1 MAHSEIRTRRNA
13 QLREMH
19 RLWVHRDNIC
29 AVKYPKAEEA
39 DVQEFLEQFDLVEH
53 PDTGTIEYFMENEV
67 FPSNI
72 GGLLRA
78 HAPSVRAHAS
88 GSGMEREGSPSS
100 SDDVPLVRQQSRSHF
115 SEPDVTMSDV
125 ADGEGKAHVD
135 ASAAPPSP
143 ACQADRSP
151 SPLVAK
157 SEPEEPSAAL
167 FSTPAG
173 EAEASNMDDDHLS
186 TPPEETAQPLAI
198 SSVPPSASS
207 SPLPQSQPWVP
218 QQLRERY
225 PPDTRPS
232 EGANEIPKVE
242 SEDVANAVFDFT
254 VESTQPTTTIDEQQA
269 DAMDVDEAEK
279 MGSGAVEE
287 GASDAKIEAA
297 SPQYQPTLS
306 QAPQM
311 AGPSTTPLAPLS
323 IAPADLHYGVLPPT
337 ASEDPLTRRLGRIVT
352 LRNKA
357 RSPSPPP
364 QYDFSNF
371 QPEVKPPATPPG
383 PPPPVYAP
391 EPYDPGYTLPSLS
404 DLPVDFNKKAT
415 SRKRKRDKQEIKRKE
430 QWQPIGL
437 NEWGAAIRANPVW
450 KKVSKSTKCL
460 STKEWGI
467 AYAEL
472 KLIRTLDR
480 MELMKDYGRWSFRQP
495 KKQRNVGVIAKTHWD
510 YLMDEMQWM
519 RTDFRE
525 ERRWKYA
532 VAFNIATAVLEWHAA
547 GDPETRVAK
556 GICVKWKRPPPPEDV
571 AMGDADAEVAD
582 DQGMEVDDGTRSP
595 SRVDGAI
602 VDYGSEEED
611 DDEQEKLVADELQ
624 QPESLFDDA
633 LQTAERAAHDPGIGM
648 TEADLKHE
656 DIEPTFD
663 SNDNAMAV
671 DGATTHV
678 PSGAVSSQKA
688 SAAGA
693 TPVVSGLKTDSTDPA
708 LHTTSDKVAT
718 RPDAPPVKHHKSSAF
733 AGLRERIAYSDS
745 DKLFL
750 ELDDFVLQHDGR
762 DTVSNLADIFADLQ
776 PYTIFDPPS
785 SAPAPPLP
793 DSKEKDRRKR
803 KEADKF
809 DPHRRVD
816 ETMVTKL
823 YPVGKFMHTKPTLL
837 GPLQP
842 AHKWQDGHWVNLD
855 DSAVAPEEPQPRGGS
870 NEPHNNLWPA
880 NPNHPRVDYEK
891 KYGQGDRRRMEPWTP
906 AEDAQL
912 KALADRYNQNFAL
925 VAEAFNA
932 GVTIARRTERECF
945 ERYADKWPR
954 PATRLDQVAMA
965 AQGGTE
971 VTPPPPTP
979 STSMMT
985 RGVKRGS
992 ISTPTAPI
1000 ITGVGG
1006 SEQRKRRRHTA
1017 VTEIVRRGAKKRI
1030 ENQQKQLAQRK
1041 PSVVHET
1048 HNQYNKYPRLSP
1060 AELSRMKAEREARV
1074 ENDMAIARRR
1084 QEELVARQ
1092 AMAARQQQ
1100 QQQQQVTQ
1108 AGQSQAQPGQPHPQ
1122 AVAQNAAGQ
1131 LPTAQNAQQPV
1142 AQIPPAQQAQQHPQQ
1157 LQQMQTANGQ
1167 RAGSAGALAVPQTTR
1182 AAVQNISG
1190 QPRAGSSVSGT
1201 PRISPQQILQAQQAA
1216 ARQNQMLAQSHAMA
1230 ASPAQSPP
1238 LSTGTPVNATN
1249 SPRPPSAQAGAGQRA
1264 SYYIPNM
1271 TAEQMMQLSRHPQ
1284 LMYGPYHQAAQSQQ
1298 QQQPQQSPQ
1307 QQQAIPQPAQQPPQ
1321 QQ

>member
-1 MAHSEIRTRRNA
+1 MSVDVDTLLQERLDQLNEIRARRNA

-39 DVQEFLEQFDLVEH
+39 DVQEFLGQFDLVEH
-53 PDTGTIEYFMENEV
+53 PDTGTVEYFMENEV

-78 HAPSVRAHAS
+78 HAPSVHAHAS
-88 GSGMEREGSPSS
+88 GSGIEREGSPSS

-125 ADGEGKAHVD
+125 ADDEEKAQVD

-143 ACQADRSP
+143 APQTDRSP

-157 SEPEEPSAAL
+157 SEPEEPSATL

-186 TPPEETAQPLAI
+186 TPPEDTAPPPAI
-198 SSVPPSASS
+198 SSTVPSVLS
-207 SPLPQSQPWVP
+207 SPLLQEPWVP
-218 QQLRERY
+218 QQLQGRY
-225 PPDTRPS
+225 PPDARSS
-232 EGANEIPKVE
+232 EGVNEIPKVE
-242 SEDVANAVFDFT
+242 SEDAANTISGFT
-254 VESTQPTTTIDEQQA
+254 VESTQSTTIVDEQQV
-269 DAMDVDEAEK
+269 DAMDVDEAENT
-279 MGSGAVEE
+279 GSGEVEE
-287 GASDAKIEAA
+287 AASKAKSEAA
-297 SPQYQPTLS
+297 SPQHQPTLS

-323 IAPADLHYGVLPPT
+323 IAPADLHYGVLPST

-371 QPEVKPPATPPG
+371 QAEVKPPATPPG

-404 DLPVDFNKKAT
+404 ELPADFNKKAT

-460 STKEWGI
+460 TTKEWGI

-571 AMGDADAEVAD
+571 AMGDADAEAAD
-582 DQGMEVDDGTRSP
+582 EQGMEVDDGTRSP
-595 SRVDGAI
+595 SRADGPI

-656 DIEPTFD
+656 DVEPT
-663 SNDNAMAV
+663 SILGDNAMAV
-671 DGATTHV
+671 DG
-678 PSGAVSSQKA
+678 PSGTLSPQKA
-688 SAAGA
+688 GAISA
-693 TPVVSGLKTDSTDPA
+693 TPVISGLKTDSTDPA
-708 LHTTSDKVAT
+708 LHTTSEKVAA
-718 RPDAPPVKHHKSSAF
+718 RPDAPPVKHHRSSAF

-762 DTVSNLADIFADLQ
+762 DTVSDLADIFADLQ
-776 PYTIFDPPS
+776 PYALFDPPS
-785 SAPAPPLP
+785 STSAPPP
-793 DSKEKDRRKR
+793 TDGKEKDRRKR

-870 NEPHNNLWPA
+870 NEPHNSLWPA

-912 KALADRYNQNFAL
+912 KALADRFNQNFAL

-945 ERYADKWPR
+945 ERYAEKWPR
-954 PATRLDQVAMA
+954 PATRLDQMAMA
-965 AQGGTE
+965 AQGVNE
-971 VTPPPPTP
+971 VSPPPPTP

-1017 VTEIVRRGAKKRI
+1017 VTEVVRRGAKKRI

-1100 QQQQQVTQ
+1100 QQQQQ
-1108 AGQSQAQPGQPHPQ
+1108 AGQAQPQPGQPHPQ
-1122 AVAQNAAGQ
+1122 AVAQPAA
-1131 LPTAQNAQQPV
+1131 PAQNVQQPV
-1142 AQIPPAQQAQQHPQQ
+1142 AQIPPAQQPQQHPQQ

-1182 AAVQNISG
+1182 GAVQNISG
-1190 QPRAGSSVSGT
+1190 QPRAGSSASGT

-1216 ARQNQMLAQSHAMA
+1216 ARQNQMLAQSHAM